1 MNPNMS
7 EFKNKNLE
15 KAYSAHM
22 TQDLYSNEKLGFCSY
37 AQYLVVKRNNF
48 EF

>member
-15 KAYSAHM
+15 KAYSVIESRHSIYIG
-22 TQDLYSNEKLGFCSY
+22 TYIYLELKKGF
-37 AQYLVVKRNNF
+37 
-48 EF
+48 

>member
-15 KAYSAHM
+15 KAYSAQAAII
-22 TQDLYSNEKLGFCSY
+22 TTKSSEQAELSS
-37 AQYLVVKRNNF
+37 R
-48 EF
+48 

>member
-15 KAYSAHM
+15 KAYSAWGPNYVRTM
-22 TQDLYSNEKLGFCSY
+22 NQQKVLKIM
-37 AQYLVVKRNNF
+37 
-48 EF
+48 